1 MIINPDNPNLRREV
15 EQFLSHSDIQLENI
29 PVTIIVNPPI
39 QTVIESVGRLSEILT
54 ELLAAYGTEGNY
66 FLVLSTFS
74 AGITVAFGIEHTAT
88 SFTTEPGHC

>member
-1 MIINPDNPNLRREV
+1 VIIHPDNPDISQEV
-15 EQFLSHSDIQLENI
+15 EQFFSHSDIQIENI

-39 QTVIESVGRLSEILT
+39 QTVIENVSRLSEILT

-88 SFTTEPGHC
+88 SFSTETGHC

>member
-74 AGITVAFGIEHTAT
+74 AGITVTFGIEHTAT

>member
-1 MIINPDNPNLRREV
+1 MIINPDNPNLRQDV
-15 EQFLSHSDIQLENI
+15 EQFLSHSDIQIENI

-39 QTVIESVGRLSEILT
+39 QTVIENVGRLSEILT

-74 AGITVAFGIEHTAT
+74 AGITVTFGIEHTAT
-88 SFTTEPGHC
+88 SFTTETGHC

>member
-1 MIINPDNPNLRREV
+1 VIIHPDNPDISQEV
-15 EQFLSHSDIQLENI
+15 EQFLSHSDIQIENI

-39 QTVIESVGRLSEILT
+39 QTVIENVSRLSEILT

-88 SFTTEPGHC
+88 SFSTEAGHC

>member
-1 MIINPDNPNLRREV
+1 MIIHPDNPHLHQDV
-15 EQFLSHSDIQLENI
+15 EQFLSHSNIQLENI

-39 QTVIESVGRLSEILT
+39 QTVIENVSRLSEILT

-74 AGITVAFGIEHTAT
+74 EGIMVAFGIKHTAT
-88 SFTTEPGHC
+88 SFTSEAGHC

>member
-1 MIINPDNPNLRREV
+1 MIIHPDNPDISQEV
-15 EQFLSHSDIQLENI
+15 EQFFSHSDIQIENI

-39 QTVIESVGRLSEILT
+39 QTVIENVSRLSEILT

-88 SFTTEPGHC
+88 SFSTETGHC

>member
-1 MIINPDNPNLRREV
+1 MIINPDNPNLRQEV

-74 AGITVAFGIEHTAT
+74 AGITVTFGIEHTAT
-88 SFTTEPGHC
+88 SVTSEAGHC

>member
-1 MIINPDNPNLRREV
+1 MIIHPDNPNLHQEV
-15 EQFLSHSDIQLENI
+15 EQFLFHSDIQLENI
-29 PVTIIVNPPI
+29 PVTIIVDPPI
-39 QTVIESVGRLSEILT
+39 QTVIENVSRLSEILT

-88 SFTTEPGHC
+88 SFSAEAGHC